1 VCRGQLAL
9 DVIEDQFWVT
19 FLAPSEQYDTDM
31 SGLLQRDA
39 NLLRLPTG
47 RSTTDVLIP
56 WVHYASL
63 ENRYL
68 QERTSAL
75 TRNLGGPQRLDLRL
89 IWDGEGHNRNA
100 ALTVFRHNDSASVVK
115 GLVGQAPKTAWVI
128 GYPLLERIHYLLVAN
143 FDVYGNIGHQLNS
156 RLYMDFL
163 RMEGEFNFLVLLP
176 QAQRTLVRDQWY
188 RGVGRDSREQV
199 YGGTGSTLNVE
210 SAIRYGGGDAKLEL
224 FDLLKARL
232 APVLDTR
239 FDLGSQTDRA
249 LRAPLGQL
257 EAVRGEALQWM
268 PEVAMLVV
276 DRPDGT
282 PATFSLLR
290 NTGHAS
296 VSHLIG
302 ERLELRPQENTLT
315 VVPGII
321 GNYPNAF
328 YRARA
333 EELPAFIEALRQM
346 RSEADYAA
354 FSERWAVRRTNPGFW
369 AFSDALHA
377 RYIRDQSL
385 EAGVLDFNRL
395 ENR

>member
-1 VCRGQLAL
+1 
-9 DVIEDQFWVT
+9 
-19 FLAPSEQYDTDM
+19 
-31 SGLLQRDA
+31 
-39 NLLRLPTG
+39 
-47 RSTTDVLIP
+47 
-56 WVHYASL
+56 
-63 ENRYL
+63 
-68 QERTSAL
+68 
-75 TRNLGGPQRLDLRL
+75 LGGPQGLDLRL
-89 IWDGEGHNRNA
+89 VWDGDGHNRNA

-188 RGVGRDSREQV
+188 RGVGRGSREQV

-210 SAIRYGGGDAKLEL
+210 SGIRYGGGDAKLEL
-224 FDLLKARL
+224 FGLLKARL

-239 FDLGSQTDRA
+239 FDRGSQVDQA
-249 LRAPLGQL
+249 LRAPLDQL

-276 DRPDGT
+276 DRPGGT

-302 ERLELRPQENTLT
+302 ERLELRSQENTLT
-315 VVPGII
+315 VAPGVI

-333 EELPAFIEALRQM
+333 DELPAFIEAFGQL

-354 FSERWAVRRTNPGFW
+354 FSARWAVRRTNPGFW

-377 RYIRDQSL
+377 RYVRDQPL